1 MSIPCAFNADA
12 PVVEYARDSH
22 MAPKTIY
29 EFGEFRLDPE
39 ARILVQGGKIVPV
52 TPKALELL
60 RALLERPGEVVA
72 KDDLIKAVWPDTFVE
87 ESNLTSNISILRKQL
102 GVHPEGGEYIE
113 TLPKRGYRFIA
124 EVKQVH
130 ASEPKRP
137 SRRGVVLGIAAGL
150 CALLLG
156 LLIERPRV
164 RLPAFGVVP
173 RVESLAVLP
182 LANLSGDPAQEYFAD
197 GMTEALT
204 AELAQIGALRVISR
218 TSVMRYKNTKK
229 PLPEI
234 ARELK
239 VDAVILGSVL
249 RSSQRVRITAELIQA
264 STDRHL
270 WARTYERSLDDILDL
285 ESEIARAIAGEVQA
299 KVTPQEQGRLA
310 RNRAVNHDAYE
321 AYLKGRYYEN
331 QFTEDSLSKSIEY
344 FEQAIKLDP
353 RYAAAYAGL
362 ADGWMHL
369 EAIGAPPEQVH
380 PQALEAATKAL
391 QLDDTLGEAHSAM
404 AGVKGHEWDWETAE
418 RETQKA
424 LQLNPGDAAAHLF
437 HSNRLRRL
445 GRSEESIAEARRALD
460 LDPLSVLGNEQLASS
475 YLSARQYDLAIEQY
489 QKTLELYPNQAGPRD
504 SLGWAYVYKG
514 LYDKGLQEIEKS
526 YGEDPDLSP
535 EVAYVY
541 AVSGNRAKAR
551 QILQRLLNLSKQAPI
566 QPHHFALIYAGL
578 GMNEEALV
586 WLEQA
591 YQQHSRMMVWLKVD
605 QRFDR
610 LRPDPRFQDLMRRVG
625 LL

>member
-1 MSIPCAFNADA
+1 
-12 PVVEYARDSH
+12 VE
-22 MAPKTIY
+22 PKTIY

-52 TPKALELL
+52 TPKGVELL
-60 RALLERPGEVVA
+60 RALVERPGEVVA

-87 ESNLTSNISILRKQL
+87 ETNLTSNISILRKQL

-124 EVKQVH
+124 TVTQVTKPGDRSQESGVRIKP
-130 ASEPKRP
+130 AP
-137 SRRGVVLGIAAGL
+137 RRGVVLGIAAGFCVL
-150 CALLLG
+150 LLALLLEKSR
-156 LLIERPRV
+156 I
-164 RLPAFGVVP
+164 RLPALAVLP
-173 RVESLAVLP
+173 HIESLAVLP
-182 LANLSGDPAQEYFAD
+182 LDNLSGDPGQEYFAD

-204 AELAQIGALRVISR
+204 ADLAQIGALRVISR

-239 VDAVILGSVL
+239 VDAVVLGSVL
-249 RSSQRVRITAELIQA
+249 RSSQRVRITAELIHA

-270 WARTYERSLDDILDL
+270 WAGTYERSWDDILDL
-285 ESEIARAIAGEVQA
+285 ENLVARAIAGEIQA

-321 AYLKGRYYEN
+321 AYLKGRYYGN
-331 QFTEDSLSKSIEY
+331 QYTEDSLSKSIEY

-353 RYAAAYAGL
+353 AYAAAYAGL
-362 ADGWMHL
+362 AGGWLSL
-369 EAIGAPPEQVH
+369 ESIGAPPEQVH

-404 AGVKGHEWDWETAE
+404 AYLKAHEWDWETAE
-418 RETQKA
+418 REDQKA
-424 LQLNPGDAAAHLF
+424 VQLNPGDAAAHLF
-437 HSNRLRRL
+437 HSYRLRRL
-445 GRSEESIAEARRALD
+445 GRTAESIAEVRRALD
-460 LDPLSVLGNEQLASS
+460 LDPLSALGNEQLADAYSN
-475 YLSARQYDLAIEQY
+475 ARQYDLAIEQY
-489 QKTLELYPNQAGPRD
+489 QKTLELYPNQASPRD

-514 LYDKGLQEIEKS
+514 LYDKGLQEIKKS

-541 AVSGNRAKAR
+541 AVSGHKGKAR
-551 QILQRLLNLSKQAPI
+551 QILQRLLNLSKQTPI

-578 GMNEEALV
+578 GMKEEALV

-605 QRFDR
+605 PRFDS

>member
-1 MSIPCAFNADA
+1 
-12 PVVEYARDSH
+12 V
-22 MAPKTIY
+22 APKTIY

-60 RALLERPGEVVA
+60 RALVERPGEVVA

-113 TLPKRGYRFIA
+113 TLTKRGYRFIA
-124 EVKQVH
+124 TVAQVH

-137 SRRGVVLGIAAGL
+137 SRKRVVLGIAAGF
-150 CALLLG
+150 CVLLVG
-156 LLIERPRV
+156 FLLERSRI
-164 RLPAFGVVP
+164 RLPAFGVMP
-173 RVESLAVLP
+173 HIESLAVLP

-204 AELAQIGALRVISR
+204 ADLAQIGALRVISR

-270 WARTYERSLDDILDL
+270 WAGTYERNLDDILDL
-285 ESEIARAIAGEVQA
+285 ENEIARAIAGEVQA

-321 AYLKGRYYEN
+321 AYLKGRYYGN

-344 FEQAIKLDP
+344 FERAIKLDP
-353 RYAAAYAGL
+353 GYAAAYAGL

-380 PQALEAATKAL
+380 PQALGAATKAL
-391 QLDDTLGEAHSAM
+391 QLDDTLGEAHVAM

-424 LQLNPGDAAAHLF
+424 LQLNPGDAPAHFF

-445 GRSEESIAEARRALD
+445 GRTAESIAEARRALE
-460 LDPLSVLGNEQLASS
+460 LDPLSVLGNEQLAAC

-489 QKTLELYPNQAGPRD
+489 QKTLELYPNQAGPRN

-541 AVSGNRAKAR
+541 AVSGNKANAR

-578 GMNEEALV
+578 GMTEEALV

>member
-1 MSIPCAFNADA
+1 M
-12 PVVEYARDSH
+12 E
-22 MAPKTIY
+22 PKTMY
-29 EFGEFRLDPE
+29 DFGGFRLDRE
-39 ARILVQGGKIVPV
+39 ARILLLGGKIVPV

-60 RALLERPGEVVA
+60 LTLVERPGQVVA

-87 ESNLTSNISILRKQL
+87 ESNLTSNISLLRKQL
-102 GVHPEGGEYIE
+102 GVHPDGGEYIE
-113 TLPKRGYRFIA
+113 TIPKRGYRFIVTVTQIRDEA
-124 EVKQVH
+124 RNGAA
-130 ASEPKRP
+130 ASEPKRT
-137 SRRGVVLGIAAGL
+137 SRRSVVVGIAALL
-150 CALLLG
+150 CLLLALLLG
-156 LLIERPRV
+156 GARMGLLTFGAAPRIE
-164 RLPAFGVVP
+164 A
-173 RVESLAVLP
+173 LAVLP

-204 AELAQIGALRVISR
+204 ADLAQIQALRVISR

-239 VDAVILGSVL
+239 VDAVVLGSVL
-249 RSSQRVRITAELIQA
+249 RSSQRVRITAELIHA

-270 WARTYERSLDDILDL
+270 WARTYDRSLDDILDL
-285 ESEIARAIAGEVQA
+285 QNEVVRAIAVEIRA
-299 KVTPQEQGRLA
+299 KITPQEQGRLA
-310 RNRAVNHDAYE
+310 RNRAVNHDTYE
-321 AYLKGRYYEN
+321 AYLKGRYYRN
-331 QFTEDSLSKSIEY
+331 QYTEASLSKSIEY

-353 RYAAAYAGL
+353 GYAAAYAGL
-362 ADGWMHL
+362 AEGWL
-369 EAIGAPPEQVH
+369 GFEAIGTPPEEVH

-404 AGVKGHEWDWETAE
+404 AALKAHEWDWRTAE
-418 RETQKA
+418 SEDQKA
-424 LQLNPGDAAAHLF
+424 LQLNPGNATAHVF

-445 GRSEESIAEARRALD
+445 GRLEESIVEAKRALD
-460 LDPLSVLGNEQLASS
+460 LDPLSALGNEQLADS
-475 YLSARQYDLAIEQY
+475 YASARQYDLAIEQY
-489 QKTLELYPNQAGPRD
+489 LKTLELYPNLAGPRD

-514 LYDKGLQEIEKS
+514 LYDKGLEEIKKS

-541 AVSGNRAKAR
+541 AVSGKQAKAR
-551 QILQRLLNLSKQAPI
+551 QILERLLNLSKQAPI

-578 GMNEEALV
+578 GMKEEALV

-605 QRFDR
+605 QRFDS
-610 LRPDPRFQDLMRRVG
+610 LRPDPRFRDLIRRVG